1 VTVEEL
7 IAAAAGLYQLGRYAE
22 AEAAAQRALELAP
35 DAGAAHITAAL
46 VAGALHGW
54 EIALGRLDAFATR
67 VPGDA
72 AVTSARAY
80 ALLRLGRYIEALDAA
95 ERGLAARPDFG
106 GLLEALGCAQRA
118 LGRFDEAAVTFDRA
132 IALGH
137 NPAAM
142 LVLKGAGLLETGAI
156 AEARATL
163 ERALEL
169 DPANAEAWLALGDV
183 RAYVPG
189 DPALAHMEALLA
201 GAAGLRGEQRT
212 LVHFALGKAYQKSGE
227 ADAAFRHF
235 VAGNAAQR
243 ATFVYDVANDE
254 AFARER
260 IARYTSAT
268 MARLAGSGYASRAP
282 IFVLGMPRSGT
293 SLVEHILASH
303 PAVYGAGELTY
314 FDQALAECGP
324 DDLAALG
331 ARYLALV
338 DAIAPAGRRVVDK
351 LPSNFRHAGLIR
363 LALPRARIV
372 HCVRD
377 PLDTCFSCYTT
388 LFTGRQDFSYDLAET
403 GRYYQAYAA
412 LMEHWRSCIPPAVML
427 DVRYEEFVTDIEAG
441 ARRLLAFLD
450 LPWND
455 AVLRYYETN
464 RPVRTAS
471 YAQVRRPIYTTS
483 IGTAQRYREH
493 LQPLI
498 EALDATE

>member
-212 LVHFALGKAYQKSGE
+212 LVHFALGGCGIPPLRGGQRR
-227 ADAAFRHF
+227 AARDLRLRRCKRRSVRARTDRTLHLRDDGAPRRQRLCLTGAHLRARH
-235 VAGNAAQR
+235 
-243 ATFVYDVANDE
+243 
-254 AFARER
+254 
-260 IARYTSAT
+260 
-268 MARLAGSGYASRAP
+268 
-282 IFVLGMPRSGT
+282 
-293 SLVEHILASH
+293 
-303 PAVYGAGELTY
+303 
-314 FDQALAECGP
+314 
-324 DDLAALG
+324 AALG
-331 ARYLALV
+331 HVARRAHPR
-338 DAIAPAGRRVVDK
+338 IASRRV
-351 LPSNFRHAGLIR
+351 RR
-363 LALPRARIV
+363 RR
-372 HCVRD
+372 
-377 PLDTCFSCYTT
+377 
-388 LFTGRQDFSYDLAET
+388 
-403 GRYYQAYAA
+403 
-412 LMEHWRSCIPPAVML
+412 
-427 DVRYEEFVTDIEAG
+427 TDIFRPSPGGVRAG
-441 ARRLLAFLD
+441 
-450 LPWND
+450 
-455 AVLRYYETN
+455 
-464 RPVRTAS
+464 
-471 YAQVRRPIYTTS
+471 
-483 IGTAQRYREH
+483 
-493 LQPLI
+493 
-498 EALDATE
+498 